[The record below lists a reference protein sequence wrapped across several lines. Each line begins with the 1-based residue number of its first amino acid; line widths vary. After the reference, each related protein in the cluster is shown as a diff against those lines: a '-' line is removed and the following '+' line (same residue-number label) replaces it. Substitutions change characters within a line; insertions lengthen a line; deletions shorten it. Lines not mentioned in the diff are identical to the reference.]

1 VTGSAAKSERR
12 EPLPPLP
19 YSLVDLHEP
28 KKGAARRLREADTLQ
43 WKLWIQKYAWI
54 LSLVTMVPGIG
65 VIVWTVT
72 HDVLFS
78 VAVVAAGTL
87 IPGSLFWWRTRS
99 LP

>member
-1 VTGSAAKSERR
+1 MPYTLVDIEEPRKPAAK
-12 EPLPPLP
+12 
-19 YSLVDLHEP
+19 
-28 KKGAARRLREADTLQ
+28 RLQEADSLQ
-43 WKLWIQKYAWI
+43 WKLWLMKYAWI
-54 LSLVTMVPGIG
+54 LSLITMVPGIG

-78 VAVVAAGTL
+78 VAIVAAATL